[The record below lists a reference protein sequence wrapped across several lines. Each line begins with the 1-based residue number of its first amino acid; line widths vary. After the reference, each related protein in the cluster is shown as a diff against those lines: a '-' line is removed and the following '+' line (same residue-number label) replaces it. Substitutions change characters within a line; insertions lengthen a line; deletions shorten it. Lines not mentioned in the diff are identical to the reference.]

1 MIKIVADSESRV
13 LARSIGVRLEYVMY
27 RFRSEIDVQ
36 TFVTLPKLH
45 PNFKHQSAIVN

>member
-1 MIKIVADSESRV
+1 MIKILADSESGV
-13 LARSIGVRLEYVMY
+13 LARSNGVRLEYLMH

-45 PNFKHQSAIVN
+45 PNFNHHSAIVN